1 MCEVNKQSLLGDNM
15 SILKSLN
22 RYMER
27 NHAASRALLL
37 QLDKKSITDLGEFSE
52 ELWISINTSSNESH
66 ILEITNDGVT
76 PLEFIVKLFIKM
88 GFSCE
93 DAIRLMMKTH
103 KEGSIVLARS
113 DEGTLLSL
121 QAYINSQA
129 KNYNHNLPI
138 RVIKI

>member
-52 ELWISINTSSNESH
+52 ELWMSINTSSSESH

>member
-52 ELWISINTSSNESH
+52 ELWISITTSSSESH

>member
-1 MCEVNKQSLLGDNM
+1 
-15 SILKSLN
+15 
-22 RYMER
+22 MER

-52 ELWISINTSSNESH
+52 ELWMSINTSSSESH

-76 PLEFIVKLFIKM
+76 PLEFIVKLFIKV

>member
-52 ELWISINTSSNESH
+52 ELWISINTSSSESH